1 MYLLSKSLTIRS
13 YLVFFYSHV
22 YKHYYKQICDQMSKR
37 VPITQITDSLK
48 ELIKDDNI
56 IIVYKISFN
65 KIT

>member
-1 MYLLSKSLTIRS
+1 VLVEKRKKKIMPFLTFEKRGVTSS
-13 YLVFFYSHV
+13 Y
-22 YKHYYKQICDQMSKR
+22 
-37 VPITQITDSLK
+37 TQITDSLK